1 VESGVAEDGV
11 EFVFEREV
19 FAVDGLRGDA
29 EFFCGFDLGG
39 AGVDAEDVAAE
50 GLELGGEDAVTAAEI
65 EDAFAGL
72 RGEEI
77 EDGSAEVGDEAGV
90 AGVGFGVPGL
100 GHFVS
105 LLEGRRAAL
114 LKGVTGRIEGAYG
127 S

>member
-1 VESGVAEDGV
+1 MLKTASNS
-11 EFVFEREV
+11 FSKFEI

-39 AGVDAEDVAAE
+39 AGVNAEDIASD
-50 GLELGGEDAVTAAEI
+50 GLEFGGEDAVTASEI

-77 EDGSAEVGDEAGV
+77 EDGGAEVGDEAGV

-100 GHFVS
+100 GHGDI
-105 LLEGRRAAL
+105 LR
-114 LKGVTGRIEGAYG
+114 
-127 S
+127 